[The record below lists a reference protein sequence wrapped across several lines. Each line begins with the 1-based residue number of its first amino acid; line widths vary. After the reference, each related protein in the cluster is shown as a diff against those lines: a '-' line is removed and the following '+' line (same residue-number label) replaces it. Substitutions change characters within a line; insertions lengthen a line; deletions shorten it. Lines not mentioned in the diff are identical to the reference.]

1 MTGGAAGKGGISV
14 AVPGRTGVGCSVS
27 TAAHCFLDFFFFC
40 TDVQRVRLR
49 PVFCLVVE
57 DLVERMVGVAGLGE
71 VC

>member
-1 MTGGAAGKGGISV
+1 MEQQEGEVSLWLYQEEQVQV
-14 AVPGRTGVGCSVS
+14 AQFQLRHAV
-27 TAAHCFLDFFFFC
+27 FWIFFFC

-57 DLVERMVGVAGLGE
+57 DLVERMEGVAGLGE